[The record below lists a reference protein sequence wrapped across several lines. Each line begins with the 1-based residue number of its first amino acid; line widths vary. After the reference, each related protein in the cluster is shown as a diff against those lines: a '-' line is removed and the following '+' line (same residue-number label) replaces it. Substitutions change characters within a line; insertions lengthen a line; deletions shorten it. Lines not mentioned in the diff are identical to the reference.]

1 MKRKAERL
9 AVHSLYGGRCAYCG
23 TSIEIHEMQVDHF
36 LPLRR
41 RKKNGLERDSIENK
55 KPACRSCNHYKRGLL
70 PENFRKVLKKL
81 HLRLAEIYH
90 IRVAHAYGL
99 IEIKPFDGLFY
110 FEKIKS
116 SSSEGISTFKVQTKV
131 EP

>member
-1 MKRKAERL
+1 MSRKAERIL
-9 AVHSLYGGRCAYCG
+9 VHKKYGGHCAYCG
-23 TSIEIHEMQVDHF
+23 TAIQIQEMQVDHF

-41 RKKNGLERDSIENK
+41 RKKNGLERDAIENK
-55 KPACRSCNHYKRGLL
+55 MPACRSCNHYKRGLL

-81 HLRLAEIYH
+81 HLRITELYH
-90 IRVAHAYGL
+90 IRVAKSYGL
-99 IEIKPFDGLFY
+99 IEIKAFDGLFY

-116 SSSEGISTFKVQTKV
+116 SSKESSALTIQVKV